1 MVNPPYPF
9 IVIVVHLQEM
19 NYYELFGFPVGF
31 SIDQAAL
38 KKRFFELSRQYHPDY
53 FAQSDAF
60 AQAEALEQSA
70 MVNKAYRT
78 FSDPERTMQYLLEL
92 KGLVEAEEKY
102 SLDPMFLAEVM
113 ELNEQLMELEFE
125 PDPAALDQL
134 AEQTETLSKNIY
146 HDVEGIMA
154 GYQEGT
160 TAKEALLPVKEYY
173 YQKKYLQRILDKI
186 AALRNIAPRA

>member
-1 MVNPPYPF
+1 VNPPYPF

-53 FAQSDAF
+53 FAQSDAD

-70 MVNKAYRT
+70 MVNKGYRT

-134 AEQTETLSKNIY
+134 AAQTETLSKNIY

>member
-1 MVNPPYPF
+1 
-9 IVIVVHLQEM
+9 
-19 NYYELFGFPVGF
+19 
-31 SIDQAAL
+31 
-38 KKRFFELSRQYHPDY
+38 
-53 FAQSDAF
+53 
-60 AQAEALEQSA
+60 
-70 MVNKAYRT
+70 
-78 FSDPERTMQYLLEL
+78 MQYLLEL

-134 AEQTETLSKNIY
+134 AAQTEILSKNIY

-154 GYQEGT
+154 DYQEGA